1 MQNGIPHLWN
11 DSKDHYLLRLLPVP
25 CSHELH
31 RIVAQNLFCFGF
43 FKGKIVHHSHFV
55 VSEWKGYVSA
65 VLHAYDLILCQVLRI
80 FTDVATG
87 GQAG

>member
-1 MQNGIPHLWN
+1 MNYTG
-11 DSKDHYLLRLLPVP
+11 LLLKT
-25 CSHELH
+25 
-31 RIVAQNLFCFGF
+31 CFVLGF